1 MLSFSRDPQ
10 TQIYRRID
18 DFPRNKGIFIPLMS
32 VIVSKCETTQNLTN
46 VASLD
51 QSSIDTPTL
60 ELELDLNLL
69 KLGDINRYRINAG
82 QIKEFDV
89 QFPKNQNDAIFPLT
103 SGSGPCEAIAAGRY
117 IWTEPLE
124 AGTHYV
130 YFRGNLRCPQP
141 GPVPPVSCIDSSYHE
156 DIIYRIH
163 VP

>member
-1 MLSFSRDPQ
+1 MVITLLPPANMLNGKTLEDFVKTYWQDLCPIPKSNNPAWQNDGSKDRSFNNSINEDLYMLSFSRDPQ
-10 TQIYRRID
+10 TQVYRRID

-82 QIKEFDV
+82 QIKEFD
-89 QFPKNQNDAIFPLT
+89 
-103 SGSGPCEAIAAGRY
+103 
-117 IWTEPLE
+117 
-124 AGTHYV
+124 
-130 YFRGNLRCPQP
+130 
-141 GPVPPVSCIDSSYHE
+141 
-156 DIIYRIH
+156 
-163 VP
+163 